1 MNLLP
6 RRRSP
11 LVLVACLLPALSA
24 IVHADAPAPLPATA
38 PEAPRDTVL
47 HCGHLFDAASGTLLG
62 AHTLVVQGGRI
73 AAVHPGRVDAASAD
87 TIDLSAH
94 TCMPGWIDL
103 HTHLT
108 FRVDAR
114 AYDQLPRVDTADLAL
129 LGARNARVTLLAGF
143 TTVRNLG
150 DLGNESIAL
159 RNAIRQGLVDGPR
172 MFTAGRAITATGGHA
187 DYSNG
192 LSQRLVGAPGP
203 FEGVVNSP
211 DDAYKAVRQRYKDDA
226 DVIKVTATGGV
237 LSLSRNGEN
246 PQMRQ
251 QELDAVVAA
260 AHDYGLKV
268 AAHAHGLE
276 GIKRALR
283 ASVDTLEHGT
293 ALDDEAIAA
302 MKRQG
307 TVYVPTLSAAA
318 HLAEQVDRPG
328 AYPEIVRRKIQGVD
342 AQRKIAFDK
351 ARRAGVRI
359 AFGSDAGPV
368 PHGENAR
375 EFVELVD
382 AGLNPAQALQAATIR
397 AAEALGETATL
408 GTLDP
413 GMFADI
419 VAVRGDPTAQIA
431 LTRTPSF
438 VMKQGRVYLAP
449 D

>member
-6 RRRSP
+6 RRR
-11 LVLVACLLPALSA
+11 LLLAFAVGMSSA
-24 IVHADAPAPLPATA
+24 LPATA
-38 PEAPRDTVL
+38 HVDAPAAAPTPAPAVGRDTAL
-47 HCGHLFDAASGTLLG
+47 HCGHVFDAATGTLLG
-62 AHTLVVQGGRI
+62 AQTIVVRAGRI
-73 AAVHPGRVDAASAD
+73 AAIHPGRVEAASAD
-87 TIDLSAH
+87 GIDLSAH

-114 AYDQLPRVDTADLAL
+114 AYDQLPRVETADLAL

-172 MFTAGRAITATGGHA
+172 VFAAGRAITATGGHA

-192 LSQRLVGAPGP
+192 LSQRLVGDPGP

-237 LSLSRNGEN
+237 LSLSRNGQN

-268 AAHAHGLE
+268 AAHAHGPE

-283 ASVDTLEHGT
+283 AGVDTLEHGSL
-293 ALDDEAIAA
+293 LDDEAIAL

-307 TVYVPTLSAAA
+307 TFYVPTLSAAA
-318 HLAEQVDRPG
+318 YLAEQVERPG
-328 AYPEIVRRKIQGVD
+328 AYPELVRRKIEGLER
-342 AQRKIAFDK
+342 QRKAAFDK

-368 PHGENAR
+368 PHGDNAR
-375 EFVELVD
+375 EFVELVG
-382 AGLNPAQALQAATIR
+382 AGLDPVLALQAATIR
-397 AAEALGETATL
+397 AAEALGEEAAL

-413 GMFADI
+413 GKYADI
-419 VAVRGDPTAQIA
+419 VAVPGDPIADIA
-431 LTRTPSF
+431 LTRKPSF
-438 VMKQGRVYLAP
+438 VMKEGRVYLAP

>member
-6 RRRSP
+6 RRRLLLAS
-11 LVLVACLLPALSA
+11 VLGMLPALPA
-24 IVHADAPAPLPATA
+24 AAHVDAPAATPVPAPA
-38 PEAPRDTVL
+38 HEIAL
-47 HCGHLFDAASGTLLG
+47 HCGHVFDAASGRLLG
-62 AHTLVVQGGRI
+62 AQTIVVEAGRI
-73 AAVHPGRVDAASAD
+73 AAILPGRVEVASAD
-87 TIDLSAH
+87 AVDLSAH
-94 TCMPGWIDL
+94 SCMPGWIDL

-114 AYDQLPRVDTADLAL
+114 AYDQLPRVETADLAL

-192 LSQRLVGAPGP
+192 LSQRLVGDPGP

-237 LSLSRNGEN
+237 LSLSRNGQN

-268 AAHAHGLE
+268 AAHAHGSE
-276 GIKRALR
+276 GIRRALR
-283 ASVDTLEHGT
+283 AGVDTLEHGSL
-293 ALDDEAIAA
+293 LDDEAIAL

-307 TVYVPTLSAAA
+307 TFSVPTLSAAA
-318 HLAEQVDRPG
+318 YLAEQVARPG
-328 AYPEIVRRKIQGVD
+328 AYPEPVRRKIGGLD
-342 AQRKIAFDK
+342 GQRRASFDK

-368 PHGENAR
+368 PHGDNAR
-375 EFVELVD
+375 EFVELVE
-382 AGLNPAQALQAATIR
+382 AGLSPVLALQAATIR
-397 AAEALGETATL
+397 AAEALGEEGTL

-413 GMFADI
+413 GKYADV
-419 VAVRGDPTAQIA
+419 VAVPGDPIADIA
-431 LTRTPSF
+431 LTRKPSF
-438 VMKQGRVYLAP
+438 VMKEGRVYLAP

>member
-6 RRRSP
+6 RRR
-11 LVLVACLLPALSA
+11 LLLAFVVGMSSA
-24 IVHADAPAPLPATA
+24 LPATA
-38 PEAPRDTVL
+38 HVDAPTVAPTPVPAAGRETAL
-47 HCGHLFDAASGTLLG
+47 HCGHVFDAAAGTLRG
-62 AHTLVVQGGRI
+62 AQTIVVRAGRI
-73 AAVHPGRVDAASAD
+73 AAVHPGRVEVASAD
-87 TIDLSAH
+87 GIDLSAH

-114 AYDQLPRVDTADLAL
+114 AYDQLPRVETADLAL

-172 MFTAGRAITATGGHA
+172 VFAAGRAITATGGHA

-192 LSQRLVGAPGP
+192 LSQRLMGDPGP

-237 LSLSRNGEN
+237 LSLSRNGQN
-246 PQMRQ
+246 PQLRQ

-276 GIKRALR
+276 GVKRALR
-283 ASVDTLEHGT
+283 AGVDTLEHGT
-293 ALDDEAIAA
+293 LLDDEAVAT

-318 HLAEQVDRPG
+318 HLAEQVARPG
-328 AYPEIVRRKIQGVD
+328 AYPEIVRRKIDGLED
-342 AQRKIAFDK
+342 HRRAAFDR

-368 PHGENAR
+368 PHGDNAR

-382 AGLNPAQALQAATIR
+382 AGLSPAQALQAATIR
-397 AAEALGETATL
+397 AAEALGEEGAL

-413 GMFADI
+413 GKLADV
-419 VAVRGDPTAQIA
+419 VAVPGDPTAQIA

-438 VMKQGRVYLAP
+438 VMKEGRVYLAP